1 MVSRSINDK
10 QYVQIEGRET
20 VVFDI
25 DTPIIYNNPKDEAM
39 VRKMSNRRF
48 SPVNKVPKTISLSN
62 FEINN
67 YEKHKKSSSGF
78 DDHDSFIKLK
88 R

>member
-78 DDHDSFIKLK
+78 HDLASFIKLK